1 MALTKVT
8 GQVINSTTDLSVGV
22 ATVGGGTST
31 GDLYVVGVSTFSG
44 DVAVGGTLTYED
56 VTNVD
61 AVGLITA
68 RKGITV
74 TANGLYVNAGI
85 STFNAD
91 VKVGS
96 GITLST
102 DGDIFATGVC
112 TATSFVGALPISNES
127 NDRVL
132 TSSGSGAINAEANLS
147 MTGNILT
154 FNTTANSHRI
164 KNIATGNHYT
174 VLEFD
179 SNRSSAGDELAYIDF
194 KWDGDKVADIQV
206 LAGSDT
212 TNKDDGH
219 LVFRTSASQGSISEA
234 LRIDSAGRIGI
245 STSNPQVLLDIVE
258 TPVANSDRNGDDK
271 LTIEHAGTTNI
282 NLISAADNSGF
293 LLFSDDTRAQGYVKY
308 DHSTDDLCVSASDD
322 FWVRTN
328 GTETFRVVGSN
339 GFAQLCGASDVR
351 LALGSTG
358 TAGTNDSNWVRGEGA
373 NFLSNAASG
382 YHKWEIG
389 GAERMH
395 LDTNGNL
402 FLRSSTAGA
411 RYVVLNNSGDSDTH
425 TLSNNMNWI
434 RGNGDNLQL
443 NCADGGFIAFE
454 TNGTERCRIHDSAY
468 MSFGTTAVYPRN
480 GGTTLEGAYG
490 HLILS
495 RSGTGG
501 ETAVRFE
508 RDNATRGSIVTST
521 STAYN
526 TTSDYRLKENVTD
539 LTDAITRLK
548 KITPRRFSWIDDENK
563 QLVDGFIAHEV
574 SESVPEAV
582 RGTKDQVATADD
594 VVAKNATTV
603 GDPIHQQVDYSKYV
617 PLLTAAL
624 QEAITEIET
633 LKTKVA
639 ALESS

>member
-1 MALTKVT
+1 
-8 GQVINSTTDLSVGV
+8 
-22 ATVGGGTST
+22 
-31 GDLYVVGVSTFSG
+31 
-44 DVAVGGTLTYED
+44 
-56 VTNVD
+56 
-61 AVGLITA
+61 
-68 RKGITV
+68 
-74 TANGLYVNAGI
+74 
-85 STFNAD
+85 
-91 VKVGS
+91 
-96 GITLST
+96 
-102 DGDIFATGVC
+102 
-112 TATSFVGALPISNES
+112 
-127 NDRVL
+127 
-132 TSSGSGAINAEANLS
+132 
-147 MTGNILT
+147 
-154 FNTTANSHRI
+154 
-164 KNIATGNHYT
+164 
-174 VLEFD
+174 
-179 SNRSSAGDELAYIDF
+179 
-194 KWDGDKVADIQV
+194 
-206 LAGSDT
+206 
-212 TNKDDGH
+212 
-219 LVFRTSASQGSISEA
+219 
-234 LRIDSAGRIGI
+234 
-245 STSNPQVLLDIVE
+245 
-258 TPVANSDRNGDDK
+258 
-271 LTIEHAGTTNI
+271 
-282 NLISAADNSGF
+282 
-293 LLFSDDTRAQGYVKY
+293 
-308 DHSTDDLCVSASDD
+308 
-322 FWVRTN
+322 
-328 GTETFRVVGSN
+328 
-339 GFAQLCGASDVR
+339 
-351 LALGSTG
+351 
-358 TAGTNDSNWVRGEGA
+358 
-373 NFLSNAASG
+373 
-382 YHKWEIG
+382 
-389 GAERMH
+389 MH

-468 MSFGTTAVYPRN
+468 MSFGTTSVYPRN

-594 VVAKNATTV
+594 VAAKNATTV

-624 QEAITEIET
+624 QEAISKIEV
-633 LKTKVA
+633 LESEVA
-639 ALESS
+639 ALKST